1 MDNARTQTPSPQ
13 EARRA
18 ADTRYSRQR
27 VQRLQH
33 AGLCPACGHRPP
45 APARRLCAPCGAAHV
60 ARQQRYLARL
70 KRAGLCLHCLAPIVD
85 KRHTLCRDCRQWYQ
99 AYYQKHPALRERARL
114 RAQRLAARSQP

>member
-1 MDNARTQTPSPQ
+1 
-13 EARRA
+13 
-18 ADTRYSRQR
+18 
-27 VQRLQH
+27 
-33 AGLCPACGHRPP
+33 
-45 APARRLCAPCGAAHV
+45 V